1 MILSRNWLADY
12 VHLDAPTEEVV
23 ERLLMAGLNHESTS
37 THGGDEA
44 IEIEVTSNRPDWLGH
59 IGVARELAVLF
70 GSGLAIPDPQPREED
85 PSASSSVSISLT
97 ASDMCPYYC
106 GRVIRGVK
114 IGPSPQWL
122 IDKLATVG
130 VTSVNNVVDITN
142 YVMLECGQPLH
153 AFDLDKVHDSHIIVR
168 RAKKDEEFLAINHKT
183 YSLTE
188 EMCVIADTERPIA
201 LAGVMG
207 GADSEISDST
217 TDVFLESAQFA
228 PLAVRAAARGLVLAS
243 GSSYRFE
250 RGPDPAA
257 VEWASLRA
265 AALIL
270 EIAGGTL
277 SSGIVEAGTL
287 ACSPASIDFRHHRVE
302 QVLGID
308 VPLARQKKILQDLGF
323 ISEESHAEVSRWLA
337 PTWRRDAYREIDL
350 IEEVARIEGYDKVP
364 EDQAISARPV
374 ELSCTERATR
384 AVAEVLVAAGFCE
397 AMTRSV
403 VTEAFEVVESPWT
416 ALPPFVC
423 RPALIR
429 GADRLRRT
437 LLPSL
442 LDARL
447 ASLSVGAPHAELFE
461 IAHAYLPFPS
471 ENNEAPRS
479 QSPAEEPLLASLAT
493 EGDYFRAKGL
503 AEEIFKKLRIGVV
516 DQENGQR
523 SSIEYR
529 PIQTELL
536 ECGRAAEVVLH
547 RAEDLPV
554 RVGVLGEVS
563 EKSLKMFSQSGPV
576 SVVEL
581 RIDLLDFAIS
591 EERKIVRPSDFPAV
605 ERDINLVVSDEISW
619 ADISAAI
626 HAAAEGL
633 LEQCRLVQ
641 VWHDVERLGEGKK
654 SVVVALRLRSSEGTL
669 SGEEASRIMTS
680 ILDECAKRVG
690 AVLR

>member
-277 SSGIVEAGTL
+277 LIL
-287 ACSPASIDFRHHRVE
+287 KQMCYFSI
-302 QVLGID
+302 
-308 VPLARQKKILQDLGF
+308 
-323 ISEESHAEVSRWLA
+323 
-337 PTWRRDAYREIDL
+337 T
-350 IEEVARIEGYDKVP
+350 
-364 EDQAISARPV
+364 
-374 ELSCTERATR
+374 
-384 AVAEVLVAAGFCE
+384 
-397 AMTRSV
+397 
-403 VTEAFEVVESPWT
+403 
-416 ALPPFVC
+416 
-423 RPALIR
+423 
-429 GADRLRRT
+429 
-437 LLPSL
+437 
-442 LDARL
+442 
-447 ASLSVGAPHAELFE
+447 
-461 IAHAYLPFPS
+461 
-471 ENNEAPRS
+471 
-479 QSPAEEPLLASLAT
+479 
-493 EGDYFRAKGL
+493 
-503 AEEIFKKLRIGVV
+503 
-516 DQENGQR
+516 
-523 SSIEYR
+523 
-529 PIQTELL
+529 
-536 ECGRAAEVVLH
+536 
-547 RAEDLPV
+547 
-554 RVGVLGEVS
+554 
-563 EKSLKMFSQSGPV
+563 
-576 SVVEL
+576 
-581 RIDLLDFAIS
+581 
-591 EERKIVRPSDFPAV
+591 
-605 ERDINLVVSDEISW
+605 
-619 ADISAAI
+619 
-626 HAAAEGL
+626 
-633 LEQCRLVQ
+633 
-641 VWHDVERLGEGKK
+641 KK
-654 SVVVALRLRSSEGTL
+654 SRN
-669 SGEEASRIMTS
+669 
-680 ILDECAKRVG
+680 
-690 AVLR
+690 